1 MITPLLFQQKGNGVL
16 CPDKALAKCNKQ
28 IVLITKNSRFPGASQ
43 NEINSNIISSATT
56 EVEYISS
63 KLIGTSHELLPK
75 IAFYSSDDFNFDY
88 LADYL
93 DEVLCLFKI

>member
-1 MITPLLFQQKGNGVL
+1 MITLVFFFKSTGVH
-16 CPDKALAKCNKQ
+16 CPGKALAKCNKE
-28 IVLITKNSRFPGASQ
+28 IVLITENSRFPGASQ

-56 EVEYISS
+56 EVGHIAS
-63 KLIGTSHELLPK
+63 KLIGNSHELLPK

>member
-1 MITPLLFQQKGNGVL
+1 MQIYFFIKPTRPYNKFKPNHKVKLKPLLSMITPLLFQQKGNGVL

-56 EVEYISS
+56 EVGYISYYLKADW
-63 KLIGTSHELLPK
+63 KLT
-75 IAFYSSDDFNFDY
+75 
-88 LADYL
+88 
-93 DEVLCLFKI
+93 